1 MLGKFGWGAWVE
13 FGLNLG
19 DWTPFSSPGLSAWEN
34 HFFFNFTWNGFSHVD
49 VLQRAGGRLIAA

>member
-19 DWTPFSSPGLSAWEN
+19 DWTPSPLQACLPGKIISSLILHGMDSAMLMFFKGLVE
-34 HFFFNFTWNGFSHVD
+34 G
-49 VLQRAGGRLIAA
+49 